1 MFATMKWQMKH
12 TLLLLVLSA
21 FVLSL
26 LPLQEVEARSS
37 FGGGFGRSSFGR
49 SSFGFGRRS
58 SFSGRGTSF
67 WGRSSARGRSTS
79 RWSGGNM
86 ARRVGSKG
94 KAFSS
99 RSQAERAYRGGLKTT
114 WKSKPAT
121 RPSYVPRRYSSG
133 GRNYDVTFRNGRY
146 GYYGPG
152 NTWVALAA
160 GSMLAGS
167 ALMANRGYY
176 YGTPYSRGSSGG
188 VPLFLVFLG
197 VFFFTSIVGRMAR
210 RVN

>member
-12 TLLLLVLSA
+12 TVLLLVLSA

-58 SFSGRGTSF
+58 SFGRRSTFGGRRTSF
-67 WGRSSARGRSTS
+67 WGRSSTRARSSS

-86 ARRVGSKG
+86 SRRVGSKG

-99 RSQAERAYRGGLKTT
+99 RSQAENAYRGSLKTN

-121 RPSYVPRRYSSG
+121 RPAYVPRRYSSG
-133 GRNYDVTFRNGRY
+133 GRNYDVIFRNGRY
-146 GYYGPG
+146 GY
-152 NTWVALAA
+152 W
-160 GSMLAGS
+160 
-167 ALMANRGYY
+167 
-176 YGTPYSRGSSGG
+176 
-188 VPLFLVFLG
+188 
-197 VFFFTSIVGRMAR
+197 
-210 RVN
+210 